1 MRLEVGL
8 GWRSGLS
15 WIGAGVG
22 GVCGVGKGDSAG
34 DGLLLLLLLLLLNVF
49 VDASG
54 VSLRELNRGASDGGE
69 ALLEL
74 RVALELGGSVGGG

>member
-15 WIGAGVG
+15 WIGAGIG
-22 GVCGVGKGDSAG
+22 GVCGVGKGDCAR

-49 VDASG
+49 ADASG
-54 VSLRELNRGASDGGE
+54 VSL
-69 ALLEL
+69 
-74 RVALELGGSVGGG
+74 

>member
-1 MRLEVGL
+1 
-8 GWRSGLS
+8 
-15 WIGAGVG
+15 
-22 GVCGVGKGDSAG
+22 VCGVGIGGSAG

-74 RVALELGGSVGGG
+74 RVALELGGSVGVVRVPVKLRGRVRVRVGFRV